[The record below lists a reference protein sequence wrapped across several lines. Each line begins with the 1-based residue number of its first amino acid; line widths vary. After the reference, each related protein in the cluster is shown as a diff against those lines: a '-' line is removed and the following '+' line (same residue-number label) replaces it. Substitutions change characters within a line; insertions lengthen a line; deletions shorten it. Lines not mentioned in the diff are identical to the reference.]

1 LRIYLSTSKV
11 AGAPFGPGCCACHW
25 HLRHSNVVAIRTNVD
40 IPEPLYHRLRHRAES
55 LGTSIG
61 SLIVWAIEQVYTD
74 AGEKEAVPGPLVCG
88 SGKLGPRF
96 PEDENPHDLIF
107 S

>member
-1 LRIYLSTSKV
+1 
-11 AGAPFGPGCCACHW
+11 
-25 HLRHSNVVAIRTNVD
+25 
-40 IPEPLYHRLRHRAES
+40 